1 METFIRKE
9 LKYLISD
16 QQKKELLLALANDI
30 EPDAYPESNIY
41 SIYLDTPNYDLM
53 RICDGKP
60 SFRQKVRLR
69 SYHPVIKPTDQVFL
83 ELKKKSNGVC
93 AKIRCEFTLEEAL
106 TFLDNPI
113 GFDQASK
120 EMAHVLDRFPLKLC
134 FALYAHRFCYKWKDR
149 SDLRIT
155 IDDDLTYRTQN
166 IYFGRNAWEEP
177 LLKPDQNI
185 LEIKCAQNLP
195 LKLVRV
201 LEALQIKPASFSKAG
216 QVYAKCLERTSK
228 VCSI

>member
-30 EPDAYPESNIY
+30 EPDVYPESNIY
-41 SIYLDTPNYDLM
+41 SIYMDTPHYDLM

-69 SYHPVIKPTDQVFL
+69 AYHPVTKPTDPVFL

-106 TFLDNPI
+106 AFLDTPI

-120 EMAHVLDRFPLKLC
+120 EMAHVLKHFPLDFC
-134 FALYAHRFCYKWKDR
+134 FALYAHRFCYKWKER
-149 SDLRIT
+149 PDLRIT

-166 IYFGRNAWEEP
+166 LYLGRNKCEEP
-177 LLKPDQNI
+177 LLNPGQNI
-185 LEIKCAQNLP
+185 LEIKCGQNLP
-195 LKLVRV
+195 LKLVRT

-216 QVYAKCLERTSK
+216 QVYAKCLERNTLK
-228 VCSI
+228 CSI